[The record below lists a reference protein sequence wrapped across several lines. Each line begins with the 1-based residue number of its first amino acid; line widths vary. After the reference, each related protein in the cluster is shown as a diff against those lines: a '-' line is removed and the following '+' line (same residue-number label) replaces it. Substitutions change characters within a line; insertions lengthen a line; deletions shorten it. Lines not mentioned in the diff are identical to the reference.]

1 MPRVLLPMSIVTLF
15 LCGCGQ
21 NDWKTT
27 DTVEILSESK
37 SPDGNYIATVFSCEG
52 GGAAGYIYTNVNL
65 RKVSED
71 FSQRDVLLGENLW
84 NSFSDISVSWK
95 DSTTL
100 NVSYRWASDNS
111 SHKAQNGKTVPEK
124 VGVKVNYTLH
134 ESG

>member
-1 MPRVLLPMSIVTLF
+1 V
-15 LCGCGQ
+15 G
-21 NDWKTT
+21 D
-27 DTVEILSESK
+27 
-37 SPDGNYIATVFSCEG
+37 
-52 GGAAGYIYTNVNL
+52 GAAGYIYTNVNL